1 MMLSIY
7 FNLRR
12 GGGGRQGRWAEG
24 KWSLSFSPRS
34 RCSTSATST
43 LYKGRVKD
51 AIVRPR
57 LAKLFDDFFRP
68 IPEGLSMT
76 SVLNLFYLKLNWC
89 FAAMMT
95 MIRRNLQ
102 VSELESCRGL
112 GNYLRRLPIFAFYST
127 FSIPLSCF
135 YSFFASIYFAFIHS
149 YSFW

>member
-7 FNLRR
+7 FNRR
-12 GGGGRQGRWAEG
+12 RVGGGRQGRWAEG

-34 RCSTSATST
+34 RCSTSATAT

-57 LAKLFDDFFRP
+57 LAKLVEHLFRP
-68 IPEGLSMT
+68 ISEEVSMT
-76 SVLNLFYLKLNWC
+76 SVLSLCYLKLNWC

-127 FSIPLSCF
+127 FSIPISCF
-135 YSFFASIYFAFIHS
+135 YSFFDSLSLVCIPIFS
-149 YSFW
+149 L